1 MRMSLTARLTVTFV
15 VITVACFSVVG
26 FLLFKAVSRRVY
38 VHDQTNIMLDARH
51 LRRLAEELDS
61 PDDVVAHKDRL
72 IALVLGDDANG
83 LQVIG
88 KNGRLLIDHVP
99 LGYALLTKPVVL
111 DSQRIVPE
119 SIQSWKDRN
128 GDEIRGVATAATL
141 KNGDSVTIAVARSLA
156 DRTALLV
163 KYRQDVFLSLLTGLL
178 VALVLSYLLV
188 RHALRPLRTMTQS
201 ASAITAQRLS
211 TRMPLKDA
219 PAELLALAASLNDML
234 ARLEQGFARVW
245 QFTVDLAHDLR
256 TPIGNLRGA
265 NEVALNRRRSISEY
279 EALLG
284 SNIEE
289 CDRVSRTIETVLFLA
304 RAESPQFALQRVVLD
319 TAQELHRISEYFE
332 GLSAEADVAI
342 HVDAS
347 ASIYAD
353 RDLFR
358 RAVNN
363 LLSNALRYTPRGEAI
378 RLRAA
383 TTEQGVDVSVE
394 NPGRCIDPEHLD
406 KLFDR
411 FYRVDR
417 SRSDSAN
424 STGLGLSIVKSIMEL
439 HGGSISVQSAA
450 NLTRFTLHFPRNDV
464 SDMLSDD
471 RKAQDGPEGR

>member
-1 MRMSLTARLTVTFV
+1 MRLSLTARLSITFV

-38 VHDQTNIMLDARH
+38 IHDQTNIMLDARH
-51 LRRLAEELDS
+51 LRRLAEELQS

-72 IALVLGDDANG
+72 IALMLGDNANG
-83 LQVIG
+83 LRVTDR
-88 KNGRLLIDHVP
+88 NGRMLIDHVP
-99 LGYALLTKPVVL
+99 MEYALVTQPVIP
-111 DSQRIVPE
+111 DDQRIVPE
-119 SIQSWKDRN
+119 SIRSWTDRN
-128 GDEIRGVATAATL
+128 GDEIRGVTTAATL

-156 DRTALLV
+156 DRMALLAR
-163 KYRQDVFLSLLTGLL
+163 YRSDVALSLLTGLL
-178 VALVLSYLLV
+178 VAVALSYLLV
-188 RHALRPLRTMTQS
+188 RRALRPLHAMAES

-219 PAELLALAASLNDML
+219 PTELLALATSLNEML

-265 NEVALNRRRSISEY
+265 NEVALNRHRSITEY
-279 EALLG
+279 ETLLD

-289 CDRVSRTIETVLFLA
+289 CDRVSRTIESVLFLA
-304 RAESPQFALQRVVLD
+304 RAESPQFALQRVMLD
-319 TAQELHRISEYFE
+319 MEQELHHIADYFE
-332 GLSAEADVAI
+332 GLSSEAGVTI
-342 HVDAS
+342 NVDAT
-347 ASIYAD
+347 ATLYAD

-363 LLSNALRYTPRGEAI
+363 LLSNALRYTPSGQAI
-378 RLRAA
+378 FLRA
-383 TTEQGVDVSVE
+383 THTGQGADVTVE
-394 NPGRCIDPEHLD
+394 NPGRGIDPEHLD

-439 HGGSISVQSAA
+439 HGGSVSVQS
-450 NLTRFTLHFPRNDV
+450 NPQVTCFTLHFPHV
-464 SDMLSDD
+464 TLV
-471 RKAQDGPEGR
+471 G

>member
-1 MRMSLTARLTVTFV
+1 MRVSLTARLTITFV

-26 FLLFKAVSRRVY
+26 FLLFKAVSRRIY

-51 LRRLAEELDS
+51 LRRLAEELQS
-61 PDDVVAHKDRL
+61 PDDVIAHKDRL
-72 IALVLGDDANG
+72 IALVLGDNANG
-83 LQVIG
+83 LRVIDR
-88 KNGRLLIDHVP
+88 NGRLLIDHVP
-99 LGYALLTKPVVL
+99 MGYEVLTKPIVS
-111 DSQRIVPE
+111 DEERIVPE
-119 SIQSWKDRN
+119 SIQSWKDHN
-128 GDEIRGVATAATL
+128 GDEIRGVATTATL
-141 KNGDSVTIAVARSLA
+141 KNGDWVTIAVARSLA

-163 KYRQDVFLSLLTGLL
+163 RYEKDVFLSLLTGLL
-178 VALVLSYLLV
+178 VALALSYLLV
-188 RHALRPLRTMTQS
+188 RRALRPLRAMTES

-219 PAELLALAASLNDML
+219 PTELLVLATSLNEML
-234 ARLEQGFARVW
+234 ARLEQGFSRVW

-265 NEVALNRRRSISEY
+265 NEVALNRHRSIADY

-319 TAQELHRISEYFE
+319 TAQELHRISDYFE
-332 GLSAEADVAI
+332 GLSAEAGVGI
-342 HVDAS
+342 QVDGS
-347 ASIYAD
+347 AHIYAD

-363 LLSNALRYTPRGEAI
+363 LLSNALRYTPSGATI
-378 RLRAA
+378 HLRAA
-383 TTEQGVDVSVE
+383 NAERGVDVSVE
-394 NPGRCIDPEHLD
+394 NPGRGIDPEHLD

-439 HGGSISVQSAA
+439 HGGSVSVQSDS
-450 NLTRFTLHFPRNDV
+450 NVTRFTLHFPRIAV
-464 SDMLSDD
+464 S
-471 RKAQDGPEGR
+471 Q